1 MKFPSKVTPYGES
14 VISKFPIVLREL
26 QARDQTV
33 SGLYYKVYKKI
44 KIQDFI
50 DTLDCLYVLG
60 EITLNKEVIHYV
72 KRNSI

>member
-14 VISKFPIVLREL
+14 VISKFPIVLGEL
-26 QARDQTV
+26 
-33 SGLYYKVYKKI
+33 
-44 KIQDFI
+44 QDFI

>member
-1 MKFPSKVTPYGES
+1 MKFPSKVTPYNES
-14 VISKFPIVLREL
+14 VISKFPIVLEEL
-26 QARDQTV
+26 QAHDQTV
-33 SGLYYKVYKKI
+33 SGLYYKVCKKI
-44 KIQDFI
+44 KIQDYI

>member
-14 VISKFPIVLREL
+14 VISKFPIVLGEL

-33 SGLYYKVYKKI
+33 SGLYYKVRKKI